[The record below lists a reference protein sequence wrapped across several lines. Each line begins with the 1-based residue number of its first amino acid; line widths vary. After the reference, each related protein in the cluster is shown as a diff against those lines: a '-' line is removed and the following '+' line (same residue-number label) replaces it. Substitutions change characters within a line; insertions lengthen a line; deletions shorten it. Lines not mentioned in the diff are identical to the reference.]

1 MRDAKL
7 ALGLAAA
14 ALAVAGSIPL
24 MAQAAA
30 PAATPAPAAS
40 SGSGLSSN
48 QPVDITADEAEV
60 QQEQRKVIWRGN
72 VEAIQGQNRLR
83 TPVLVV
89 YYAAKE
95 AAPAGAAPTP
105 PPKASDSPTSPGNS
119 IERMEAQGPVY
130 FVTPTQTAKGD
141 SGLYTAADDS
151 IVLTGNVVLVQDRNV
166 AKGDKL
172 TIHQKTGQ
180 SVLVSNAKGRG
191 TPGRVRGVFYPSQT
205 QANGTAPANGAAP
218 APAPKAGGAR

>member
-1 MRDAKL
+1 MLNAKL
-7 ALGLAAA
+7 ALGFA
-14 ALAVAGSIPL
+14 ALAVAGSIPVL
-24 MAQAAA
+24 ALAAA
-30 PAATPAPAAS
+30 PAATTPAPAS

-60 QQEQRKVIWRGN
+60 QQEQRKVTWRGN
-72 VEAIQGQNRLR
+72 VEAIQGANRLR

-95 AAPAGAAPTP
+95 AAPAGAPTP

-141 SGLYTAADDS
+141 AGVYTAADDS

-205 QANGTAPANGAAP
+205 QATGAAP
-218 APAPKAGGAR
+218 PAAPKAGGAR